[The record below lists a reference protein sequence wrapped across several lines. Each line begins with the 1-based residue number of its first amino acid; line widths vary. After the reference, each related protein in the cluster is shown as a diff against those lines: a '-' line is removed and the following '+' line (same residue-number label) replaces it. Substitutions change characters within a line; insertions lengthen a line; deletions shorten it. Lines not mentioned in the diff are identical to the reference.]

1 MLWAAERG
9 GGCPRAARAELY
21 ALLAA
26 RAWQRSRVRKR
37 RSRVELVLVTGR
49 LARHRARLAEAGEV
63 GPWSARWARVRKR
76 RCVRAV
82 RCCTHGLR
90 QRPLVVGALPARK
103 FCWCPRAV
111 ARAARLLWLR
121 HRGVRWV
128 QVPDGAG
135 RAAPCVGKCVTVQ
148 ELDSRRRP
156 QRSAVNLAS
165 RCAQLPPASG
175 SVATTA
181 FPARWASEYAAR
193 QPILDGADAAQARA
207 WVGVAGAVDHGSH
220 VLAQRRGIPLT
231 REKLRCALWK
241 PAVDLSCRGY
251 AKTIVD
257 LRFVGGTR
265 G

>member
-1 MLWAAERG
+1 MECKMGACTQTPLCTSRQVLYPWTAAAATSG
-9 GGCPRAARAELY
+9 GGTTCTQVLLVPARRRQGSAT
-21 ALLAA
+21 ALAA
-26 RAWQRSRVRKR
+26 APRRALGSGAR
-37 RSRVELVLVTGR
+37 RGR
-49 LARHRARLAEAGEV
+49 
-63 GPWSARWARVRKR
+63 
-76 RCVRAV
+76 
-82 RCCTHGLR
+82 
-90 QRPLVVGALPARK
+90 
-103 FCWCPRAV
+103 
-111 ARAARLLWLR
+111 
-121 HRGVRWV
+121 
-128 QVPDGAG
+128 

-165 RCAQLPPASG
+165 RCAQLPPASD

-207 WVGVAGAVDHGSH
+207 WVGAAGAVDHGSR

-251 AKTIVD
+251 AKIIVD